1 MAWTKIPAAAA
12 SIACAACIAAATAVP
27 GAEMQAA
34 HLAKAVSGDVQ
45 FTALEDVL
53 GNFLDASL
61 QLASLDGIAPL
72 LNFAFPGDDGDPLS
86 AFVPGIVPGWP
97 GYAAL
102 SALWFYQNTFTG
114 NPTYAGIEGIS
125 AFSGI
130 PGYLNA
136 LGGDF
141 SGVSVFDGI
150 TSFQNFPDQG
160 LHAFV
165 PVDPDFSDPE
175 NPVPGQAGYAALSGL
190 YFYKNFVTNGFDT
203 SADGLGG
210 IDAFSALPLYK
221 DLVSGDEETRD
232 EALRGLDSVSAIP
245 EYKTLLSRD
254 ATVGQRADA
263 LRSIDAFSAIPVY
276 LGLPTA
282 EEEEAAD
289 LTAVAK
295 TDIQATPEKTEVTS
309 SSEQG
314 SAEQPKSSK
323 LVTALS
329 NVTPPAAESVEA
341 GAPAAAPAAP
351 AAASAPAATDTSS
364 GSSGKQS
371 NGSYSGVFKPNNPV
385 VLFGTGK
392 GGGADNGI
400 RGWDKVANGIRGAL
414 GLPKDNS
421 GSSDSGSSSGGE

>member
-53 GNFLDASL
+53 TDVLTATL
-61 QLASLDGIAPL
+61 QLDSLNGIAPL
-72 LNFAFPGDDGDPLS
+72 LNFATGGSGDPFS
-86 AFVPGIVPGWP
+86 AFVPGIEPGWP

-114 NPTYAGIEGIS
+114 STTYAGIEGIS

-141 SGVSVFDGI
+141 TGVSVFDGI
-150 TSFQNFPDQG
+150 TSFQNFPEEG
-160 LHAFV
+160 LKAFV
-165 PVDPDFSDPE
+165 PLEDDPNTE
-175 NPVPGQAGYAALSGL
+175 NVNEYQAGYAALSGL
-190 YFYKNFVTNGFDT
+190 YFYKNFVANGFDT

-221 DLVSGDEETRD
+221 DVIAGDEETRD
-232 EALRGLDSVSAIP
+232 KALRGLDSVSAVP
-245 EYKTLLSRD
+245 EYKTLFSRD

-263 LRSIDAFSAIPVY
+263 LRSLDAFSAIPVY

-282 EEEEAAD
+282 AEEEAVD
-289 LTAVAK
+289 PNVLAK
-295 TDIQATPEKTEVTS
+295 TNIQTASEKTEVS
-309 SSEQG
+309 SSE
-314 SAEQPKSSK
+314 AESK
-323 LVTALS
+323 LSKPSNPVTALS
-329 NVTPPAAESVEA
+329 SVTPPSAEASDSGV
-341 GAPAAAPAAP
+341 PAAAPAAP
-351 AAASAPAATDTSS
+351 EAPAAPA
-364 GSSGKQS
+364 GSSSTSTKQS

-421 GSSDSGSSSGGE
+421 GSSDSGSSGGE

>member
-12 SIACAACIAAATAVP
+12 SIACAACIAAAAAVP

-34 HLAKAVSGDVQ
+34 HLAKTVSGDVQ
-45 FTALEDVL
+45 FVALEDVL
-53 GNFLDASL
+53 TDVLTATL
-61 QLASLDGIAPL
+61 QLDSLNGIAPL
-72 LNFAFPGDDGDPLS
+72 LNFATGGSGDPFS
-86 AFVPGIVPGWP
+86 AFVPGIEPGWP

-114 NPTYAGIEGIS
+114 STTYAGIEGID

-130 PGYLNA
+130 PGYLYA

-141 SGVSVFDGI
+141 SGVSLFDGI
-150 TSFQNFPDQG
+150 TSFQNLPDQG

-165 PVDPDFSDPE
+165 PEDDNPDTEDVNES
-175 NPVPGQAGYAALSGL
+175 QAGYAALSGL

-221 DLVSGDEETRD
+221 DVISGDEETRD

-245 EYKTLLSRD
+245 EYKTLISRD

-289 LTAVAK
+289 LTALAR
-295 TDIQATPEKTEVTS
+295 TDLQTTSEDTAVTS
-309 SSEQG
+309 SSEKG
-314 SAEQPKSSK
+314 SAEQSKSPKLTTEFSS
-323 LVTALS
+323 VAPVS
-329 NVTPPAAESVEA
+329 DA
-341 GAPAAAPAAP
+341 GAPAVASAAPAAP
-351 AAASAPAATDTSS
+351 EAPSVPAATDKSS
-364 GSSGKQS
+364 GASGKQS

-414 GLPKDNS
+414 GMPKDNS
-421 GSSDSGSSSGGE
+421 GSGDSASSSGGE

>member
-34 HLAKAVSGDVQ
+34 HLAKAVSGDVRLSAD
-45 FTALEDVL
+45 F
-53 GNFLDASL
+53 L
-61 QLASLDGIAPL
+61 QLTQLDSLNGIPAL
-72 LNFAFPGDDGDPLS
+72 LEFLVTQDPW
-86 AFVPGIVPGWP
+86 AFVPISDNPTTPDVDESWP

-102 SALWFYQNTFTG
+102 SALWNYQNLLGGDLGYDGLSGIAAFDAIPIYLSG
-114 NPTYAGIEGIS
+114 PDAILTYS
-125 AFSGI
+125 AAVNGI
-130 PGYLNA
+130 PGYVNA

-141 SGVSVFDGI
+141 TGVSVFDGI
-150 TSFQNFPDQG
+150 TSFQNFPTQG
-160 LHAFV
+160 LDAFV
-165 PVDPDFSDPE
+165 PVEDDPTTPDVNES
-175 NPVPGQAGYAALSGL
+175 QAGYAALSGL
-190 YFYKNFVTNGFDT
+190 ASYRDFIKNRDLNALAGIDAF
-203 SADGLGG
+203 SAIPNWRNFLSSGDISSDGLGG
-210 IDAFSALPLYK
+210 IDAFSA
-221 DLVSGDEETRD
+221 
-232 EALRGLDSVSAIP
+232 
-245 EYKTLLSRD
+245 
-254 ATVGQRADA
+254 
-263 LRSIDAFSAIPVY
+263 IPVY
-276 LGLPTA
+276 KAALTTDPA
-282 EEEEAAD
+282 EETEDPAD
-289 LTAVAK
+289 GTGDPGASAKVALNK
-295 TDIQATPEKTEVTS
+295 NVVTEKSDIEPNKVPNLGNPVA
-309 SSEQG
+309 
-314 SAEQPKSSK
+314 
-323 LVTALS
+323 ALS

-341 GAPAAAPAAP
+341 GGPAAAPAAPAAP

>member
-12 SIACAACIAAATAVP
+12 SIACAACIAAAAAVP

-34 HLAKAVSGDVQ
+34 HLAKTVGGDVQ

-61 QLASLDGIAPL
+61 QLDSLNGIAPL
-72 LNFAFPGDDGDPLS
+72 LNFAFPGDGDPLS

-114 NPTYAGIEGIS
+114 STTYAGIEGIS

-150 TSFQNFPDQG
+150 TSFQNLSEQG

-165 PVDPDFSDPE
+165 PVDDDPDTEDVNEF
-175 NPVPGQAGYAALSGL
+175 QAGYAALSGL
-190 YFYKNFVTNGFDT
+190 YFYKNFVTNNFDT

-232 EALRGLDSVSAIP
+232 KALRGLDSVSAVP

-263 LRSIDAFSAIPVY
+263 LRSLDAFSAIPVY

-282 EEEEAAD
+282 EEEEAAAP
-289 LTAVAK
+289 TAFAK
-295 TDIQATPEKTEVTS
+295 TDIQPASEKTEVTS
-309 SSEQG
+309 SSETG
-314 SAEQPKSSK
+314 SAEQSKSPK
-323 LVTALS
+323 LATALS
-329 NVTPPAAESVEA
+329 SVTPPAAGPSDAGVPA
-341 GAPAAAPAAP
+341 GAPAAPE
-351 AAASAPAATDTSS
+351 AASAPAATDKSS

-421 GSSDSGSSSGGE
+421 GSSDGGSSSGGE